1 MGEGKPGG
9 APPREACRGQDAA
22 VDLLHTPEDLA
33 SWRRDAPAPLALV
46 PTMGT
51 LHAGHLAHAAA
62 ARAAGA
68 ATVLVSVFVN
78 PTQFDDPADLAA
90 YPRQPEADAAACANA
105 GADAVFAPDAAALYP
120 PGAPAATVD
129 VPALT
134 TGLGLEDAHRP
145 GHFAGVA
152 RVVVKLLALCRP
164 DLATFGRKDLQQL
177 RLVQALAADLC
188 LGVGIVE
195 VPTLREPDGL
205 AMSSRNARLDPAAR
219 RAAAGIHRALRAA
232 EHAAAQPGGEPAAA
246 LRRALAEEP
255 ALGVEY
261 AEVRDAA
268 TLRRSPAAGVPRV
281 ALVAA
286 RVGGVR
292 LVDNQRLP

>member
-1 MGEGKPGG
+1 M
-9 APPREACRGQDAA
+9 
-22 VDLLHTPEDLA
+22 DLLHTPEDLA
-33 SWRRDAPAPLALV
+33 AWRRAAHGLPGRAGPLALL
-46 PTMGT
+46 PTMGA

-62 ARAAGA
+62 ARDAGA
-68 ATVLVSVFVN
+68 ASVLVSIFVN

-90 YPRQPEADAAACANA
+90 YPRCLEADTAACAAA
-105 GADAVFAPDAAALYP
+105 GVDAVFAPAPEVLYP
-120 PGAPAATVD
+120 PGTPAAAVD

-134 TGLGLEDAHRP
+134 SGLGLEDAHRP

-164 DLATFGRKDLQQL
+164 DLATFGHKDLQQL

-188 LGVGIVE
+188 LGVRIVE
-195 VPTLREPDGL
+195 VPTVREPDGL

-219 RAAAGIHRALRAA
+219 RAAAAIHRALLAA
-232 EHAAAQPGGEPAAA
+232 EAAATRGGAAAAEGA
-246 LRRALAEEP
+246 LRRALAAEP
-255 ALGVEY
+255 ALAVEY
-261 AEVRDAA
+261 AAVRDAA
-268 TLRRSPAAGVPRV
+268 TLKPAHAPAPAPAPGTPLA

-292 LVDNQRLP
+292 LIDNLLLS